1 MSRRRPLATLLT
13 SLALHGGVLLAVLVF
28 VSRESE
34 PGALF
39 IDLTE
44 WAETRTGGG
53 GAAAAPPPAA
63 RRASAGALALSTPR
77 ALGAPERSRQ
87 PEPPAPAP
95 TAVAAARPVE
105 PGLSPAAV
113 ADAPAP
119 APSPT
124 GRTAEPRRSNATIT
138 GAPGAAPAG
147 TGGTDGALVQGGG
160 EGRGGARGGAPSG
173 LDARGGGVGS
183 APDVSQGFALATP
196 GAGPG
201 GPGAE
206 YGPYLGRLRQRIQ
219 GSLTYPLAA
228 RRRGLAGTVSL
239 EITIRPDGTFSVVS
253 VADSSSHALLDGA
266 ALETVKS
273 LPPEPFPS
281 DVPPRIL
288 RVRLPVVFALE

>member
-1 MSRRRPLATLLT
+1 MNRRRPLPTLLA

-34 PGALF
+34 LGALF

-87 PEPPAPAP
+87 PEPPAP
-95 TAVAAARPVE
+95 TAVAAARHVE
-105 PGLSPAAV
+105 PGLPPAAV

-124 GRTAEPRRSNATIT
+124 GRTAEPRRSDATIT
-138 GAPGAAPAG
+138 GAPGPAPPGAG
-147 TGGTDGALVQGGG
+147 GADGALVQGAG
-160 EGRGGARGGAPSG
+160 EGRASVRGGAPSG

-196 GAGPG
+196 GAAPG

-219 GSLTYPLAA
+219 GSLKYPLAA

-239 EITIRPDGTFSVVS
+239 EIVIRPDGTFSIVS
-253 VADSSSHALLDGA
+253 VTDSSSHAVLDGA

-273 LPPEPFPS
+273 LAPEPFPS